1 MHTVFFF
8 VSSAFVWNDKI
19 IPVILEL
26 ARQGNTVHTVFPEAR
41 EHDELRRTVAYYDW
55 LERYTEI
62 VPLYKTG
69 RGLLG
74 NLGKRWRNLL
84 LKVRMRFSRDY
95 LALFDTKPI
104 SLRSMKIYSD
114 LAMRRGR
121 VVLYHPRYDEYR
133 SEIDEKALLQ
143 ANRERLHKQAETETK
158 IYHRSHALLVY
169 NPSLAAEA
177 EVVGAPAV
185 KVLPHPKLQ
194 SWWRDFVN
202 ANPPRYDRDEIAGEK
217 EIIPIFLTHF
227 GNYFFE
233 EGTDLDTYVL
243 DIIRAVRRRYP
254 DTLIALKPKFTV
266 DVDRLR
272 TALSEESMGRMVIS
286 STPVSILAEKALF
299 GITVCQ
305 TSAQFEFLS
314 GGKAWIEYCRY
325 SGFWKSVYPQETF
338 SAKYGGNF
346 SRYFEELEEAIDM
359 AGQTGYDL
367 DAFKRMSG
375 FVAQDI
381 DFDFFANEPK
391 SSS

>member
-1 MHTVFFF
+1 MATVFYF

-19 IPVILEL
+19 IPVVLEL
-26 ARQGNTVHTVFPEAR
+26 ARQGNTVYTVFPEAR
-41 EHDELRRTVAYYDW
+41 EHEELRRTVAYYDW

-74 NLGKRWRNLL
+74 NLGKLWHNLL
-84 LKVRMRFSRDY
+84 LKARLRFSRGY
-95 LALFDTKPI
+95 LALFDTKPVD
-104 SLRSMKIYSD
+104 SKRVRRCNE

-121 VVLYHPRYDEYR
+121 VAVYPPRYDNYR
-133 SEIDEKALLQ
+133 SEIDEETLYA
-143 ANRERLHKQAETETK
+143 ANRDVLQKRERSRPADCHD
-158 IYHRSHALLVY
+158 SHIVLAYSIHTAKNLTTSGAVRLL
-169 NPSLAAEA
+169 S
-177 EVVGAPAV
+177 
-185 KVLPHPKLQ
+185 HPKLQ
-194 SWWRDFVN
+194 SWWSAFLID
-202 ANPPRYDRDEIAGEK
+202 NPPLYDREEIVREK
-217 EIIPIFLTHF
+217 EIIPVFLTHF
-227 GNYFFE
+227 GNFFFE

-254 DTLIALKPKFTV
+254 DTLIVLKPKFTV

-272 TALSEESMGRMVIS
+272 AALPEGGMERVVIS
-286 STPVSILAEKALF
+286 STPVSILAGKALF

-305 TSAQFEFLS
+305 TSAQFEFLCA
-314 GGKAWIEYCRY
+314 GKAWIEYCRY
-325 SGFWKSVYPQETF
+325 SGFWKEMYPPETYTPRF
-338 SAKYGGNF
+338 GGIF